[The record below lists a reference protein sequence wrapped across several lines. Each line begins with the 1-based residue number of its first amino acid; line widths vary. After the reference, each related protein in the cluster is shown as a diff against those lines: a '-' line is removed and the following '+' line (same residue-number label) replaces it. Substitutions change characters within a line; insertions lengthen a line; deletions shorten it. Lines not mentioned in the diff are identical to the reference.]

1 MNSSKTKKIIL
12 ILLVLVIVLTCFL
25 YLAKDRIRIT
35 IIEGENKDSAMAE
48 TPTKTSPFVKEAEE
62 HFNKGHEFLR
72 DQKLDEA
79 LKEFEEAAKIS
90 PDTPIAHYWVGMA
103 HFFKRDPEIAIAKFK
118 KVLNLEPKNYHALS
132 MIGKILSFDK
142 AKLDEAINQLEKALA
157 INPDYA
163 EAHFDLGR
171 IYALRG
177 DMNRAMAEFSF
188 IFRTE
193 PQYAMYHFELGRIFE
208 SMKAIDRAKKE
219 YNRALQLNPNMT
231 KAEEALKKLK

>member
-1 MNSSKTKKIIL
+1 MNVLRTKKSTIIFIGVVIIL
-12 ILLVLVIVLTCFL
+12 IGSA
-25 YLAKDRIRIT
+25 YWAKDRIGIT
-35 IIEGENKDSAMAE
+35 IIKGENKDSVKAE
-48 TPTKTSPFVKEAEE
+48 TLTKTSPFVKEAEE
-62 HFNKGHEFLR
+62 HFSKGHELLR

-103 HFFKRDPEIAIAKFK
+103 HFFKREPEMAIAKFK
-118 KVLNLEPKNYHALS
+118 KVLDLEPKNYHALS
-132 MIGKILSFDK
+132 MVGKILSFDK
-142 AKLDEAINQLEKALA
+142 AKLDEAINQLKKALA

-177 DMNRAMAEFSF
+177 DMNRGMAEFSF

-193 PQYAMYHFELGRIFE
+193 PKYAMYHFELGRIFE

-219 YNRALQLNPNMT
+219 YNRALQLDPNMS
-231 KAEEALKKLK
+231 KANEALEKLK